1 MFVSF
6 CSFSSSFI
14 LPVFFVSVMFNS
26 FFVFIFLSSPTQNV
40 FKNVVHIF
48 YFSLSSPPLFS
59 SSPVLFIACPL
70 HLLSSSPLSSSSPVL
85 FISCPLHLLSSSS
98 PVLTSPVLSSPLLS
112 SPILS
117 YAGLSYPVLSSPC
130 LSSFIFVLSP
140 TFLASLLC
148 PPLSSPRPLCPILPV
163 FPV

>member
-1 MFVSF
+1 MFVWFS
-6 CSFSSSFI
+6 SFSSSFI

-48 YFSLSSPPLFS
+48 YFSLSSPPLF
-59 SSPVLFIACPL
+59 
-70 HLLSSSPLSSSSPVL
+70 SSSPVL

-140 TFLASLLC
+140 TFLASLFC

>member
-59 SSPVLFIACPL
+59 SSPVLFI
-70 HLLSSSPLSSSSPVL
+70 
-85 FISCPLHLLSSSS
+85 SCPLHLLSSSS
-98 PVLTSPVLSSPLLS
+98 PVLSSPVLLSPVPSSPLISYPLICWPLISCPLLPLSVLFYLCPVPYFASVSHLS
-112 SPILS
+112 SSLIPPSSLS
-117 YAGLSYPVLSSPC
+117 YLPC
-130 LSSFIFVLSP
+130 VPCVGSV
-140 TFLASLLC
+140 TW
-148 PPLSSPRPLCPILPV
+148 RG
-163 FPV
+163 